1 MNINN
6 MLSLDNI
13 LNSIYVDSLVDV
25 YLCLMIVSPF
35 FQINIS
41 SIKAHFND
49 VVALLGSLI
58 NYFSVIVRGVSQ
70 NSKVKSFFILQVQY

>member
-13 LNSIYVDSLVDV
+13 LNSIYVDSLVDIPLSNDTFSV
-25 YLCLMIVSPF
+25 

-49 VVALLGSLI
+49 VIALLGLV
-58 NYFSVIVRGVSQ
+58 NNNFSVIVLCETWLL
-70 NSKVKSFFILQVQY
+70 NDFEF